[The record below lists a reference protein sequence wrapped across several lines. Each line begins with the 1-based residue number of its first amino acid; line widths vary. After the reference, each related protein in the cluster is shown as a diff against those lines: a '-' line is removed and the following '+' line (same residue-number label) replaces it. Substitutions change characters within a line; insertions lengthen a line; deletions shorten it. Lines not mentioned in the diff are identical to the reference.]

1 MKASVNW
8 LKNEAVN
15 FEGITESGN
24 RVVMDSAQILGP
36 KPMELVLMGLGGCTS
51 YDVVSILKKARQQ
64 IEDVECQLRANR
76 AETIPTVFTDI
87 HIHFVVKGKNLNEER
102 VKKAIELSAE
112 KYCSA
117 SRMLEDGGVKITHD
131 YEIIDETS
139 SEMTDKTVKG

>member
-51 YDVVSILKKARQQ
+51 YDVVSILRKARQQ

-131 YEIIDETS
+131 YEIIE
-139 SEMTDKTVKG
+139 V

>member
-8 LKNEAVN
+8 LKDEDVN
-15 FEGITESGN
+15 FEGITKSGN

-64 IEDVECQLRANR
+64 IEDVECQLSANR

-131 YEIIDETS
+131 YEIIE
-139 SEMTDKTVKG
+139 V

>member
-8 LKNEAVN
+8 LKNEDVN

-51 YDVVSILKKARQQ
+51 YDVVSILRKARQQ
-64 IEDVECQLRANR
+64 IEDVECQLSANR

-131 YEIIDETS
+131 YEIIE
-139 SEMTDKTVKG
+139 V

>member
-8 LKNEAVN
+8 LKNEDVN

-24 RVVMDSAQILGP
+24 RVVMDSAQTLGP

-131 YEIIDETS
+131 YEIIE
-139 SEMTDKTVKG
+139 V

>member
-8 LKNEAVN
+8 LKNEDVN

-64 IEDVECQLRANR
+64 IEDVECQLSANR

-131 YEIIDETS
+131 YEIIE
-139 SEMTDKTVKG
+139 V

>member
-64 IEDVECQLRANR
+64 IEDIECQLSANR

-131 YEIIDETS
+131 YEIIE
-139 SEMTDKTVKG
+139 V

>member
-24 RVVMDSAQILGP
+24 RVVMDSAQTLGP

-64 IEDVECQLRANR
+64 IEDIECQLSANR

-117 SRMLEDGGVKITHD
+117 SRMLEDGGVKITYD
-131 YEIIDETS
+131 YEIIE
-139 SEMTDKTVKG
+139 V

>member
-8 LKNEAVN
+8 LKNEDVN

-131 YEIIDETS
+131 YEIIE
-139 SEMTDKTVKG
+139 V

>member
-8 LKNEAVN
+8 LKNEDVN

-51 YDVVSILKKARQQ
+51 YDVVSILRKARQQ
-64 IEDVECQLRANR
+64 IEDIECQLRANR

-131 YEIIDETS
+131 YEIIE
-139 SEMTDKTVKG
+139 V

>member
-8 LKNEAVN
+8 LKNEDVN

-51 YDVVSILKKARQQ
+51 YDVVSILRKARQQ

-131 YEIIDETS
+131 HEIIE
-139 SEMTDKTVKG
+139 V

>member
-8 LKNEAVN
+8 LKNDDVN
-15 FEGITESGN
+15 FEGITEAGN
-24 RVVMDSAQILGP
+24 RVVMDSAQQLGP

-51 YDVVSILKKARQQ
+51 YDVVSILKKSRQQ
-64 IEDVECQLRANR
+64 VEDVTCQLSANR
-76 AETIPTVFTDI
+76 AETVPTVFTDI

-131 YEIIDETS
+131 YEIIE
-139 SEMTDKTVKG
+139 V

>member
-8 LKNEAVN
+8 LKNEDVN

-51 YDVVSILKKARQQ
+51 YDVVSILRKARQQ

-131 YEIIDETS
+131 YEIIE
-139 SEMTDKTVKG
+139 V

>member
-24 RVVMDSAQILGP
+24 RVVMDSAQTLGP

-131 YEIIDETS
+131 YEIIE
-139 SEMTDKTVKG
+139 V

>member
-24 RVVMDSAQILGP
+24 RVVMDSAQTLGP

-64 IEDVECQLRANR
+64 IEDIECQLSANR

-131 YEIIDETS
+131 YEIIE
-139 SEMTDKTVKG
+139 V